1 MGSRVGISLYLYN
14 LNFTEMPSG
23 DTVRF
28 EVCAAQSQ
36 QGKKRESCQ
45 EISVEIFPQIKHCP
59 SCRNQ
64 SNLRETIQIHKKVS
78 LVSSQV
84 HTSHYILSFQVCE
97 TNLKF
102 VFLRQSPPSIL
113 GHLGAA
119 LPSLTVSCLIE
130 GGGEEQRS
138 LLDNPSF

>member
-45 EISVEIFPQIKHCP
+45 EISVEIFPQIKPCS

-64 SNLRETIQIHKKVS
+64 SKLKETIQIHKKVS
-78 LVSSQV
+78 LVSAQV
-84 HTSHYILSFQVCE
+84 HTLLTSSPDVSLYSLISGLRDEFEFRVPETKSALS
-97 TNLKF
+97 
-102 VFLRQSPPSIL
+102 S
-113 GHLGAA
+113 
-119 LPSLTVSCLIE
+119 
-130 GGGEEQRS
+130 RS
-138 LLDNPSF
+138 LRSRSTESDCQLSD